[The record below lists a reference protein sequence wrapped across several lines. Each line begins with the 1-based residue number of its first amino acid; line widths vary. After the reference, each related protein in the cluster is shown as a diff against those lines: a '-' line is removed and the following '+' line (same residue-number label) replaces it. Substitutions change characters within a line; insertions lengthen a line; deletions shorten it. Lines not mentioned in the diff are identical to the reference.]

1 MKIYLCFCFLLLMA
15 CQGRDAKLE
24 RALRLAGEN
33 RGELE
38 KVLQH
43 YSRQK
48 SDSLKLKAARFLI
61 GNMPGHYTL
70 VCPELET
77 IRRDT
82 AYSYYERK
90 VWDICA
96 GNDYDIRSIAER
108 EEDVEHLTSEFL
120 IHHIDASFALLEK
133 YPWNRDLPFDFF
145 LEYLLPYRLEY
156 EEVDFWR
163 DSFRI
168 HPDAL
173 AALNSNDDLK
183 YDVTRA
189 GRAFKF
195 EKQPVL
201 LRRYTDCRDLY
212 LRKEFE
218 YRALGVAGVLDF
230 LPCYPNRNGY
240 HYWSYIWSPFRKQTV
255 INGAGNSRA
264 AKIYRRT
271 FSRQLELKPAKG
283 ERIPDFFT
291 NPFNKDV
298 TATYFYTADATVNSR
313 EKLQGNQHYAY
324 LCVFNNLSWR
334 PIAIGEV
341 KGKKVKFRDMGKDLV
356 YLPVYYHGTQRRD
369 LDYPFILRMNGRQDK
384 LIPDTTQ
391 LIHLHLIRKYPY
403 GERVFF
409 DHFFDRV
416 YMEASETAGFQ
427 HPDTVFDIR
436 MGDSH
441 YMDLP
446 LSSAKEYRYWRI
458 AHPKAVANIAELMF
472 WDRNGQPVRG
482 TSDEAG
488 TKCLDGDPLTAVNHQ
503 TKQVIIDFGKPVAF
517 SRVVCLPRS
526 DGNGIYAGDEYEL
539 LYYDRNGWVSLG
551 SKIATDFFIDF
562 SGVPSGALYW
572 LRNLSGGVEER
583 IFTFE
588 HGEIRFW

>member
-1 MKIYLCFCFLLLMA
+1 MA
-15 CQGRDAKLE
+15 CQSRDAKLE
-24 RALRLAGEN
+24 RAFRLAGEN

-48 SDSLKLKAARFLI
+48 ADSLKLRAARFLI
-61 GNMPGHYTL
+61 GNMPGHCTL
-70 VCPELET
+70 VCPELEA
-77 IRRDT
+77 IRQDSAR
-82 AYSYYERK
+82 SYFERK

-96 GNDYDIRSIAER
+96 GNYADIRSISER
-108 EEDVEHLTSEFL
+108 REDVQYLTSDFL
-120 IHHIDASFALLEK
+120 IRHIDASFALLEK
-133 YPWNRDLPFDFF
+133 YPWNRNLPFELF

-168 HPDAL
+168 HPGAL
-173 AALNSNDDLK
+173 ADLNSNDDLK
-183 YDVTRA
+183 YDAWRA
-189 GRAFKF
+189 DRIFKF
-195 EKQPVL
+195 EQQPEFSGRPL
-201 LRRYTDCRDLY
+201 ELFGEKRFSDCRDLY

-218 YRALGVAGVLDF
+218 YRALGVTGVLDF

-240 HYWSYIWSPFRKQTV
+240 HYWSYILSPFRKQTA
-255 INGAGNSRA
+255 IDGARNSKA
-264 AKIYRRT
+264 AKVYRRT

-283 ERIPDFFT
+283 ERIPDLFT

-298 TATYFYTADATVNSR
+298 TATYFHTADVTINMR
-313 EKLQGNQHYAY
+313 EKLQGNQRYAY
-324 LCVFNNLSWR
+324 LCVFNNLAWQ

-341 KGKKVKFRDMGKDLV
+341 KGKKVRFEDMGKDLA

-409 DHFFDRV
+409 DHFFDEV

-427 HPDTVFDIR
+427 RADTVFNIR
-436 MGDSH
+436 MGDHH
-441 YMDLP
+441 YMDLS
-446 LSSAKEYRYWRI
+446 LSSEKKYRYWRV
-458 AHPKAVANIAELMF
+458 AHPRAVANIAEFMF
-472 WDRNGQPVRG
+472 WDRNGQSIQG
-482 TSDEAG
+482 MSDEAG
-488 TKCLDGDPLTAVNHQ
+488 MKCLDGDPLTAIAYK
-503 TKQVIIDFGKPVAF
+503 TKQVVLDFGEPVAF

-539 LYYDRNGWVSLG
+539 MYYGRNGWVSLG

-562 SGVPSGALYW
+562 SDVPSGALYW

-583 IFTFE
+583 IFTYE
-588 HGEIRFW
+588 NGEIRFW